1 MTSTATVRE
10 FIEQRPFSRFH
21 FWVLFWTCFIIT
33 FDMYDLVIYGA
44 VLPLL
49 MKQWGITP
57 VEAGAIGS
65 YGFFGMMLGAVGFG
79 MLADRFGRKRILL
92 TAVVLF
98 SASTT
103 LCGFAPSPTVFSVFR
118 FFAGLGIGGILPT
131 VIATLTD
138 YAPKGR
144 ANSYVAIAMSFFHVG
159 GILAALVAKATIP
172 AFGWQAVYWLAA
184 LPLLFVPFMGRYF
197 PDSPVVLAERRGP
210 NAALQVLSNL
220 AGKPVSAAEVSFPSP
235 EAKEK
240 RAPIQALFTEGRA
253 LGTVMIWIAFFMCL
267 LLLNGLT
274 VWLPQ
279 LMVKSGYDLGSSL
292 NFPIWQNIGAI
303 IGTLFFGRL
312 ADRLGVKKVLVPMY
326 IGAAVSL
333 ALLGFGSGLLL
344 LLALVAVT
352 GATANGAQN
361 LSYAFVAQYYPP
373 FMRSTA
379 IGLASA
385 VGRIGAIFGPIFGGV
400 LLTMNLSVPMNF
412 VWFGLPGLFA
422 AVAFWFVPL
431 NRSADPALSA
441 RPTEESP

>member
-10 FIEQRPFSRFH
+10 FVEQTPFSRFH
-21 FWVLFWTCFIIT
+21 FWMLFWTCFIIT
-33 FDMYDLVIYGA
+33 FDMYDLVVYGA
-44 VLPLL
+44 VLPML

-79 MLADRFGRKRILL
+79 ILADRFGRKRILL

-103 LCGFAPSPTVFSVFR
+103 LCGFAQSPPFFSIFR

-131 VIATLTD
+131 VIATMTD

-210 NAALQVLSNL
+210 NAVLQVLGNL
-220 AGKPVSAAEVSFPSP
+220 TGKPVSAADVSFPAP
-235 EAKEK
+235 EAREK

-303 IGTLFFGRL
+303 IGTLLFGRL

-326 IGAAVSL
+326 IGAAISL
-333 ALLGFGSGLLL
+333 ALLGFGSGLWL

-352 GATANGAQN
+352 GASANGAQN
-361 LSYAFVAQYYPP
+361 LSYAFIAQYYPA

-422 AVAFWFVPL
+422 ALAFWFVPL
-431 NRSADPALSA
+431 TPKADPVLSS